1 MLRYDSEADRH
12 YRVGIIPYSMRRK
25 DREIK
30 DFDEIVGVLEKCE
43 VCRIAVNDG
52 EFPYI
57 VPLSFGLQREGEKLT
72 LYFHSAKE
80 GTKLELIKKNDRV
93 SFEADCSQR
102 LIFDEEKGNCT
113 TEYESVVGRGRIEFI
128 EDGEDKEK
136 ALRILMR
143 HYRREDFPFNAAMI
157 PQTAVLKLTVLSLS
171 GKRHIKN

>member
-1 MLRYDSEADRH
+1 
-12 YRVGIIPYSMRRK
+12 MRRK
-25 DREIK
+25 DRGIK

-72 LYFHSAKE
+72 LYYHSAKE
-80 GTKLELIKKNDRV
+80 GTKVDLLKKNDHV

-143 HYRREDFPFNAAMI
+143 HYRREEFSFNAAMI